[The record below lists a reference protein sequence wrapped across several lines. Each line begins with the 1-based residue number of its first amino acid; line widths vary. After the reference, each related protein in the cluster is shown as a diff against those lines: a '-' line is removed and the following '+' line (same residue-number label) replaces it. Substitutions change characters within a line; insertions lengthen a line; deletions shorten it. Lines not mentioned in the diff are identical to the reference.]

1 MHEMVLMSC
10 QAASRKEI
18 LRYAGVRGETY
29 LWLLMHRVECMA
41 RPSLSDRRQQAALE
55 SIVARRDLLKVG
67 PLALSA
73 TVLPGMFRSAKAEET
88 FHPDPKAKA
97 KSIIYLWM
105 GGGVTQLETFDP
117 KPFAPET
124 VRGSLGAVRT
134 SLPGVYFN
142 EVCPNLARI
151 ADDLCVV
158 RSFSHD
164 SNDHLMSQVYT
175 LSGRKVTPA
184 ELFKHPNIGSIVQHL
199 YGSRNGMPGY
209 IAVPGITRPGPPPHN
224 LFVGGWLGGQYAPFC
239 VGGQPE
245 QPDFTVG
252 EKEYDPSPVAFEDL
266 NPPEL
271 RFPDGITLGRLER
284 RANLRATLEQAFQK
298 AEAARLATMDGQY
311 DGALNLLGAPAVRGA
326 FDITQESAATRDAY
340 GRTKIGGRCLLARR
354 LVEAGARFVMVD
366 YGYDPDYGNLWD
378 IHNATVQNFPHVSEM
393 CKRGYNV
400 AGIDRAFAALIS
412 DLKQRGLLETTMVVY
427 LTEFGRTP
435 KINSLGGRDHWGAC
449 GSMFFAGAGVQAGKV
464 VGESDQH
471 AAYPLTQPIGPADIA
486 ATMYTALGIHP
497 EHRVMDVTDRPHP
510 VLDHGIPIAEV
521 LA

>member
-1 MHEMVLMSC
+1 MSRS
-10 QAASRKEI
+10 A
-18 LRYAGVRGETY
+18 
-29 LWLLMHRVECMA
+29 LLSPA
-41 RPSLSDRRQQAALE
+41 RLDALE
-55 SIVARRDLLKVG
+55 SVVARRDLLKVG
-67 PLALSA
+67 PIALSA
-73 TVLPGMFRSAKAEET
+73 SVLPALFNTAAAAES
-88 FHPDPKAKA
+88 FQPDPNAKA

-105 GGGVTQLETFDP
+105 GGGVTHIDSLDP
-117 KPFAPET
+117 KPLAPEG
-124 VRGSLGAVRT
+124 VRGTLGAIRT

-151 ADDLCVV
+151 AKDLCVV

-184 ELFKHPNIGSIVQHL
+184 ELFKHPNMGSIVQHL
-199 YGSRNGMPGY
+199 LGTRNGMPGY

-245 QPDFTVG
+245 QSDFTVG
-252 EKEYDPSPVAFEDL
+252 EKSYNPHPGAFEDL

-271 RFPDGITLGRLER
+271 RFPEGVSLGRIER
-284 RANLRATLEQAFQK
+284 RANLRESLERSLSTVDIASG
-298 AEAARLATMDGQY
+298 LTTMNGHY
-311 DGALNLLGAPAVRGA
+311 DGALNLLASPKVRNA
-326 FDITQESAATRDAY
+326 FDITQESPVTREAY

-354 LVEAGARFVMVD
+354 LVEAGSRFVMVD

-378 IHNATVQNFPHVSEM
+378 IHNVAEQRFPHVSEM
-393 CKRGYNV
+393 CKRGYTV
-400 AGIDRAFAALIS
+400 AGMEQAFAALVT
-412 DLKQRGLLETTMVVY
+412 DLKERGLLESTLVVY

-449 GSMFFAGAGVQAGKV
+449 GSMFFAGAGVQSGKV
-464 VGESDQH
+464 VGETDSQ
-471 AAYPLTQPIGPADIA
+471 AAYPLTQPYGPADIA
-486 ATMYTALGIHP
+486 ATMYTALGIDP
-497 EHRVMDVTDRPHP
+497 EHRVYDIQHRPVP
-510 VLDHGIPIAEV
+510 VLDHGVPIADV

>member
-1 MHEMVLMSC
+1 
-10 QAASRKEI
+10 
-18 LRYAGVRGETY
+18 
-29 LWLLMHRVECMA
+29 MA
-41 RPSLSDRRQQAALE
+41 RSSLLSRARLAALE
-55 SIVARRDLLKVG
+55 SVVARRDVLKVG
-67 PLALSA
+67 PIALSA
-73 TVLPGMFRSAKAEET
+73 SVLPALFHSTAAAESFR
-88 FHPDPKAKA
+88 PDPNAKA

-105 GGGVTQLETFDP
+105 GGGVTHIDSLDP
-117 KPFAPET
+117 KPLAPEA
-124 VRGSLGAVRT
+124 VRGTLGAIRT

-151 ADDLCVV
+151 AQDLCVV

-199 YGSRNGMPGY
+199 LGSRNGMPGY

-252 EKEYDPSPVAFEDL
+252 EKSYNPHPEAFEDL
-266 NPPEL
+266 NPREL
-271 RFPDGITLGRLER
+271 RFPDGVTLGRIER
-284 RANLRATLEQAFQK
+284 RANLRETLEK
-298 AEAARLATMDGQY
+298 TLSTAENANRLTAMNGHY
-311 DGALNLLGAPAVRGA
+311 EGALNLLASPKVRNA
-326 FDITQESAATRDAY
+326 FDITQESPETRDSY

-354 LVEAGARFVMVD
+354 LVEAGSRFVMVD

-378 IHNATVQNFPHVSEM
+378 IHNVAEQRFPHVSEM
-393 CKRGYNV
+393 CRRGYNV
-400 AGIDRAFAALIS
+400 AGMEQAFAALVT
-412 DLKQRGLLETTMVVY
+412 DLKQRGLLESTLVVY

-435 KINSLGGRDHWGAC
+435 KINTLGGRDHWGAC

-464 VGESDQH
+464 VGETDSQ
-471 AAYPLTQPIGPADIA
+471 AAYPLTQPYGPADIA
-486 ATMYTALGIHP
+486 ATMYTALGIDP
-497 EHRVMDVTDRPHP
+497 EHRVYDIQHRPVP
-510 VLDHGIPIAEV
+510 VLDHGVPIAEV
-521 LA
+521 LS